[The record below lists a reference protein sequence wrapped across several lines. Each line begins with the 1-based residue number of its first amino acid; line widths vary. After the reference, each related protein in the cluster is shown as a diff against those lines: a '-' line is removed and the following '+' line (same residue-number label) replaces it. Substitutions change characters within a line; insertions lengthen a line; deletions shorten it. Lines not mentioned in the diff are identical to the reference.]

1 MNNESILKKSLT
13 DWEKLDNMTDEEID
27 FSDCPE
33 ITPEMLKSATV
44 RRGKKSHLQ
53 KETITL
59 QIDRDVLQWLKNKE
73 ESYQSYINT
82 LLRACMEAKQ

>member
-1 MNNESILKKSLT
+1 
-13 DWEKLDNMTDEEID
+13 MTDEELD

-33 ITPEMLKSATV
+33 ITPEMLKSAKV
-44 RRGKKSHLQ
+44 HRGKKSLPQ

-59 QIDRDVLQWLKNKE
+59 EIDRDVLEWLQTKE

-82 LLRACMEAKQ
+82 LLRACMEGRQ